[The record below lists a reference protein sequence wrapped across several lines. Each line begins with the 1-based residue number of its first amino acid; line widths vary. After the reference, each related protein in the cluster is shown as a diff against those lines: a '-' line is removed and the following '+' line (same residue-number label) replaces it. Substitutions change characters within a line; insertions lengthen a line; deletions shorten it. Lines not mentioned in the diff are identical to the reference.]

1 MKNYHT
7 NREIAQKHYSS
18 KIAKKGLSARL
29 VYNTISDQLI
39 LDGNAKQNLATFVAT
54 YMEPEVSKL
63 MGEVAN
69 KNMID
74 KDEYPQTADIE
85 NKCIEIIANLWNAPD
100 IENIIG
106 CSTTGSSE
114 ACMLAG
120 LAMKR
125 NMQLKKGNKP
135 FTPNLITG
143 INTQI
148 CWEKFCNYWDV
159 EMRQVPLEKG
169 RYIID
174 PVEAVKFC
182 DENTIGVVGILGST
196 FTGEYEPIEKLNKE
210 IEKFNKKNGLEIP
223 IHVDA
228 ASGGF
233 VAPFIQKNLKWDFRL
248 KWVKSINVSGHK
260 FGLVYPG
267 VGWAIW
273 KDKKD
278 LPEELV
284 FNVNYLGGKMPTFT
298 LNFSKSASQ
307 VIGQYYNFVRLGFE
321 GYKKIH
327 EESRE
332 IANNIAKNLQKYNL
346 FDIISEGN
354 DIPVVS
360 WKIKDNV
367 KFNLFLLSE
376 RLGYN
381 GWQVPAYTLPKN
393 LTDVVVMRIVIREG
407 FSYEMADLLLKDI
420 EKSIEYCKANAEA
433 LEHTK
438 SQSFSH

>member
-1 MKNYHT
+1 M
-7 NREIAQKHYSS
+7 
-18 KIAKKGLSARL
+18 
-29 VYNTISDQLI
+29 
-39 LDGNAKQNLATFVAT
+39 
-54 YMEPEVSKL
+54 
-63 MGEVAN
+63 
-69 KNMID
+69 
-74 KDEYPQTADIE
+74 
-85 NKCIEIIANLWNAPD
+85 
-100 IENIIG
+100 
-106 CSTTGSSE
+106 
-114 ACMLAG
+114 
-120 LAMKR
+120 
-125 NMQLKKGNKP
+125 
-135 FTPNLITG
+135 
-143 INTQI
+143 
-148 CWEKFCNYWDV
+148 
-159 EMRQVPLEKG
+159 
-169 RYIID
+169 
-174 PVEAVKFC
+174 
-182 DENTIGVVGILGST
+182 
-196 FTGEYEPIEKLNKE
+196 
-210 IEKFNKKNGLEIP
+210 
-223 IHVDA
+223 
-228 ASGGF
+228 
-233 VAPFIQKNLKWDFRL
+233 
-248 KWVKSINVSGHK
+248 KSINVSGHK

-267 VGWAIW
+267 VGWVIW

-332 IANNIAKNLQKYNL
+332 IANTIAKNLKKYDI

-360 WKIKDNV
+360 WKVKDNV

-376 RLGYN
+376 RLGYT
-381 GWQVPAYTLPKN
+381 GWQVPAYTLPEN

-420 EKSIEYCKANAEA
+420 EKSIEYCKANEEA

>member
-1 MKNYHT
+1 MTNYQT
-7 NREIAQKHYSS
+7 NREIAQKSHSN
-18 KIAKKGLSARL
+18 KIAEKGLPARL

-39 LDGNAKQNLATFVAT
+39 LDGNAKQNLATFVTT

-63 MGEVAN
+63 MGDVAN

-85 NKCIEIIANLWNAPD
+85 NKCVEIIANLWNAPD
-100 IENIIG
+100 IQNIIG

-125 NMQLKKGNKP
+125 KMQLRKGNKP

-174 PVEAVKFC
+174 PVEAVKLC

-196 FTGEYEPIEKLNKE
+196 FTGEYEPIEKLNTE
-210 IEKFNKKNGLEIP
+210 IDKFNKKTGLEIP

-233 VAPFIQKNLKWDFRL
+233 VAPFLQKNLKWDFRL

-332 IANNIAKNLQKYNL
+332 IANTIAKNLKKYDI

-360 WKIKDNV
+360 WKVKDNV

-376 RLGYN
+376 RLGYT
-381 GWQVPAYTLPKN
+381 GWQVPAYTLPEN

-420 EKSIEYCKANAEA
+420 EKSIEYCKANEEA

>member
-1 MKNYHT
+1 M
-7 NREIAQKHYSS
+7 
-18 KIAKKGLSARL
+18 
-29 VYNTISDQLI
+29 
-39 LDGNAKQNLATFVAT
+39 
-54 YMEPEVSKL
+54 
-63 MGEVAN
+63 
-69 KNMID
+69 
-74 KDEYPQTADIE
+74 
-85 NKCIEIIANLWNAPD
+85 
-100 IENIIG
+100 
-106 CSTTGSSE
+106 
-114 ACMLAG
+114 
-120 LAMKR
+120 
-125 NMQLKKGNKP
+125 
-135 FTPNLITG
+135 
-143 INTQI
+143 
-148 CWEKFCNYWDV
+148 
-159 EMRQVPLEKG
+159 
-169 RYIID
+169 
-174 PVEAVKFC
+174 
-182 DENTIGVVGILGST
+182 
-196 FTGEYEPIEKLNKE
+196 
-210 IEKFNKKNGLEIP
+210 
-223 IHVDA
+223 
-228 ASGGF
+228 
-233 VAPFIQKNLKWDFRL
+233 APFIQKNLKWDFRL

-298 LNFSKSASQ
+298 LNFSKSASK

-393 LTDVVVMRIVIREG
+393 LTYVVVMRIVIREG